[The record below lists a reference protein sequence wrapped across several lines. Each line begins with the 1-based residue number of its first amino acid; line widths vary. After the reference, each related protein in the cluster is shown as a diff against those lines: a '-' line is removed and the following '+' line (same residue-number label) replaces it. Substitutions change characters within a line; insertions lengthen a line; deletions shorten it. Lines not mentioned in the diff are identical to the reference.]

1 VKVTSEYKKGNGK
14 FDKIMRCVQCPHKM
28 HANPKTNKCQFA
40 PVPVYCKPSFK
51 NTEACFVKKDGSV
64 TNCKGTTWFNEKT
77 DKCEKC
83 PQYATCKNGVVTM
96 QTVRTTAWR
105 SAKDQR
111 TFHIPKQMGYDRC
124 KISVKARQTDYGN
137 NGVNH
142 PSWNERLVIKHK
154 DVNVKLH
161 QNCGFKHQCYNDLYT
176 CKLDKSEE
184 MVTIDH
190 GEPDWITIEGENG
203 QGTDYCPFNPLK
215 DLSGKVDFANGFYG
229 TEHVA
234 ESSQSSGACRK
245 FEQSANCYH
254 MWAQVSIDCC
264 CKGKSC
270 TCQ

>member
-1 VKVTSEYKKGNGK
+1 MG
-14 FDKIMRCVQCPHKM
+14 
-28 HANPKTNKCQFA
+28 
-40 PVPVYCKPSFK
+40 
-51 NTEACFVKKDGSV
+51 
-64 TNCKGTTWFNEKT
+64 
-77 DKCEKC
+77 
-83 PQYATCKNGVVTM
+83 YATCKNGVVTM

-137 NGVNH
+137 NGVNN

-215 DLSGKVDFANGFYG
+215 DLTTPPSKSNPSIRPHMTPSVNITTHGIIWTPSRVTKNGAFSASSLTNFVAMYFFARISRWWSTILLRGN
-229 TEHVA
+229 
-234 ESSQSSGACRK
+234 SR
-245 FEQSANCYH
+245 
-254 MWAQVSIDCC
+254 W
-264 CKGKSC
+264 
-270 TCQ
+270 